1 MQYELRI
8 EGEAG
13 TIKLASLAKN
23 DSVIK
28 KVEFVISQEKLDT
41 NDRSENLFNT
51 LVIEGELKDRTQQ
64 ETKELL
70 EWSLKNDKVN
80 VYKTVSLIV
89 KKDTDV
95 IRDYYLKDMFCV
107 SYEEFFC
114 ENEESGKDTY
124 GTFVLKMRQRKGSIE
139 TIKVDC

>member
-13 TIKLASLAKN
+13 TIKLVSLAKN

-51 LVIEGELKDRTQQ
+51 LVIEGELKDRPQQ
-64 ETKELL
+64 ETKQRL
-70 EWSLKNDKVN
+70 EWSLN
-80 VYKTVSLIV
+80 
-89 KKDTDV
+89 KD
-95 IRDYYLKDMFCV
+95 
-107 SYEEFFC
+107 
-114 ENEESGKDTY
+114 
-124 GTFVLKMRQRKGSIE
+124 
-139 TIKVDC
+139 